1 MKKTHKKLA
10 HLPSSSLFYFLV
22 HWACKIL
29 QMLFVENMIF
39 DVMPKLHV
47 DWNWYLKYSR
57 QPTISTQLNNYTSQ
71 QILIIQSHCNCSV
84 FCYCG
89 WWYLHLFIQSFI
101 GFFTGRETGTVNMT
115 FRKPSTNSPPNNTTV
130 TVNRGSHVPQY
141 EEQKELLHSSSH
153 ISFYTVA
160 TLEDVQAIRAI
171 AFHPSGDLFAVGSNS
186 KTLRV
191 CSAEGL
197 NSQPRME
204 RYSFV

>member
-1 MKKTHKKLA
+1 
-10 HLPSSSLFYFLV
+10 
-22 HWACKIL
+22 
-29 QMLFVENMIF
+29 
-39 DVMPKLHV
+39 
-47 DWNWYLKYSR
+47 
-57 QPTISTQLNNYTSQ
+57 
-71 QILIIQSHCNCSV
+71 
-84 FCYCG
+84 
-89 WWYLHLFIQSFI
+89 
-101 GFFTGRETGTVNMT
+101 MT

-130 TVNRGSHVPQY
+130 TVNHGSHVPQY
-141 EEQKELLHSSSH
+141 EKQKELLQSSSD

-204 RYSFV
+204 RYSFVKKHSFKIQPCINGCDSNFYVSNRNLNF